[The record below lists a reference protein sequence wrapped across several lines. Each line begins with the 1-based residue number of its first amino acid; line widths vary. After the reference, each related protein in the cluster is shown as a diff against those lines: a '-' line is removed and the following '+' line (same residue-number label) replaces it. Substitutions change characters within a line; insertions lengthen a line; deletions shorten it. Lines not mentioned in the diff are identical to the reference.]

1 MYPTQTSKKRP
12 CCLCS
17 RSAGARS
24 IQGPCQRLVTRNWP
38 GSIGYA
44 GAVPTRSTSQVANRI
59 RAPSPSCVRGAGI
72 GVRPRASSA
81 PAGGVVAGLRAR
93 APWVHTDFR
102 SGGSGGV
109 TGHGQGFFYRPPGP
123 NRRPPVPVYRTGW
136 TGYRLKPVKLK
147 FEFKTH
153 SYTGFEHL
161 TGRLDRFT
169 GPV

>member
-1 MYPTQTSKKRP
+1 MLFAATGSKIFIVTDARYGQTPALVYDAETAGPGIFLPT
-12 CCLCS
+12 
-17 RSAGARS
+17 A
-24 IQGPCQRLVTRNWP
+24 
-38 GSIGYA
+38 
-44 GAVPTRSTSQVANRI
+44 
-59 RAPSPSCVRGAGI
+59 
-72 GVRPRASSA
+72 
-81 PAGGVVAGLRAR
+81 
-93 APWVHTDFR
+93 
-102 SGGSGGV
+102 
-109 TGHGQGFFYRPPGP
+109 GP